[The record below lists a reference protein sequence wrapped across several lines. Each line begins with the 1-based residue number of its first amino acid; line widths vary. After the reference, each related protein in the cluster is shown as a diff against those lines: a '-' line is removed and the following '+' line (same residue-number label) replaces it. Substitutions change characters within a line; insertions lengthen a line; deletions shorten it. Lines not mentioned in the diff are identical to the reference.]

1 MEEYTFISSNQIK
14 ISFIHVARSHNHIAS
29 VSFPVCMVKD
39 TLCPQ
44 TFNPCEEKL
53 DVLGKKRK
61 LSSGRELKKKKKKK
75 RWKKPQEERPRMD
88 PSPRTEIHAVDVA
101 CMEKDN
107 TVTIYKLH

>member
-1 MEEYTFISSNQIK
+1 
-14 ISFIHVARSHNHIAS
+14 
-29 VSFPVCMVKD
+29 MVKD

-44 TFNPCEEKL
+44 TFNPSEEKL
-53 DVLGKKRK
+53 DEKKTFI
-61 LSSGRELKKKKKKK
+61 RERIKKKKG
-75 RWKKPQEERPRMD
+75 RWKKPQEERPRRD